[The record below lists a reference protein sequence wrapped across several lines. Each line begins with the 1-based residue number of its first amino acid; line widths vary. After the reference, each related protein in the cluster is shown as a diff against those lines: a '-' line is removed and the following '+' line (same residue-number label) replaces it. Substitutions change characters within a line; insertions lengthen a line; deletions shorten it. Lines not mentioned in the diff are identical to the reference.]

1 MSEQTQP
8 NGQQT
13 IVIALAVIAV
23 LLAAIVGVLIY
34 QQSQNAKLAA
44 SGIAATTASTPA
56 GTTGS
61 ADSQVPAGMGSAAT
75 ATSPFDAK
83 TATKVPAGMT
93 PVQLVK
99 AYNEDVIAGKYGV
112 AYKLLPI
119 DKQKSYG
126 DATAYETQ
134 VKAYGI
140 TSYNMGTPV
149 ETADSVSVAA
159 EQVTPQMPITY
170 TWEFKKVGGQWY
182 VASRTM
188 GGSVK

>member
-44 SGIAATTASTPA
+44 SGVAATATAPSA
-56 GTTGS
+56 TTGGAS
-61 ADSQVPAGMGSAAT
+61 SQVPAGMGSGST
-75 ATSPFDAK
+75 ATTPFDAK

-93 PVQLVK
+93 PAQLVK
-99 AYNEDVIAGKYGV
+99 AYNEDVIAGKYDV
-112 AYKLLPI
+112 AYKLLPL

-126 DATAYETQ
+126 DVTAYTAQ

-149 ETADSVSVAA
+149 ETADSASIAA

-170 TWEFKKVGGQWY
+170 TWEFKKVGGQWF